1 MLLEMTQGL
10 QLKQSVENREWL
22 GSREFIWSQVD
33 IESFTLK
40 KKPLRLSSPVV
51 HLPPLLPTKP

>member
-33 IESFTLK
+33 IESFILK
-40 KKPLRLSSPVV
+40 KNL
-51 HLPPLLPTKP
+51 